1 MEFFNRRKGLGFFS
15 SVRKG
20 SAVYTDLMDGN
31 AEMREIAF
39 RKKKTETENER

>member
-1 MEFFNRRKGLGFFS
+1 MGFSPRRKGMEFFS

-20 SAVYTDLMDGN
+20 LAVYTDLMDGN

-39 RKKKTETENER
+39 RKKRNSD